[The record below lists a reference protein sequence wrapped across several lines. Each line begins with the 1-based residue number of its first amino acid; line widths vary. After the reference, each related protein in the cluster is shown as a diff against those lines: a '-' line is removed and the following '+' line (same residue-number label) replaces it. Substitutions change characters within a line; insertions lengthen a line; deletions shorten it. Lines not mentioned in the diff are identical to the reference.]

1 MILMY
6 YAQIRKFD
14 TANGTGIRSSLFVS
28 GCTHC
33 CEGCFNQDYKH
44 FRYGHPWTKDVEDQ
58 FINHL
63 TNPNVHGVTIL
74 GGEPMDQVRDNDLLN
89 LVQRIKEETKQNIW
103 IYSGYTFEEIMAH
116 PKTRAI
122 LMHCDVLVD
131 GPFVENLK
139 NLKLRFRGSSN
150 QRIIDIQ
157 KSLQEGQVC
166 VLENYE

>member
-1 MILMY
+1 MY

-44 FRYGHPWTKDVEDQ
+44 FRYGHPWTKEVEDQ

-103 IYSGYTFEEIMAH
+103 IYS
-116 PKTRAI
+116 
-122 LMHCDVLVD
+122 
-131 GPFVENLK
+131 
-139 NLKLRFRGSSN
+139 
-150 QRIIDIQ
+150 
-157 KSLQEGQVC
+157 
-166 VLENYE
+166 